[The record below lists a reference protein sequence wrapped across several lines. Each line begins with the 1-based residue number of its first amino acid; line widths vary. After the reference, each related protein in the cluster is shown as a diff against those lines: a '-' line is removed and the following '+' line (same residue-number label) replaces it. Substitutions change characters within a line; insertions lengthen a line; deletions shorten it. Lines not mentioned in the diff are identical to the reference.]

1 MTVTETVFIVLE
13 VLGTI
18 AFAVSGAMVAL
29 QRRLDGF
36 GVLFLGLTT
45 ALGGGCLRDVLLGRI
60 PSAMF
65 SHPLYAVVA
74 LATALTVFLLA
85 YCRRTGF
92 FGHLE
97 QIDRVNNIFDA
108 LGLGVFTVI
117 GVRTCVAM
125 GFGQNAFLCIFL
137 GLITGVGGGVLR
149 DMMSREIPM
158 VLCRRVYAIASIIGG
173 AAYFL
178 LRTPLQESTAA
189 LTGVILVFAIRML
202 ATHYRWSLPRIG
214 ENEPKEQP

>member
-74 LATALTVFLLA
+74 LATFLWQFPVFDVFFS
-85 YCRRTGF
+85 RTGTS
-92 FGHLE
+92 L
-97 QIDRVNNIFDA
+97 DA
-108 LGLGVFTVI
+108 ILHSFSTTGYIVTAVCGVAAI
-117 GVRTCVAM
+117 GM
-125 GFGQNAFLCIFL
+125 GW
-137 GLITGVGGGVLR
+137 
-149 DMMSREIPM
+149 
-158 VLCRRVYAIASIIGG
+158 
-173 AAYFL
+173 FL
-178 LRTPLQESTAA
+178 LRRLS
-189 LTGVILVFAIRML
+189 I
-202 ATHYRWSLPRIG
+202 
-214 ENEPKEQP
+214 

>member
-65 SHPLYAVVA
+65 SHPIYAVGISA
-74 LATALTVFLLA
+74 GLLPPHRLFRPPGA
-85 YCRRTGF
+85 
-92 FGHLE
+92 
-97 QIDRVNNIFDA
+97 DRPCQQY
-108 LGLGVFTVI
+108 L
-117 GVRTCVAM
+117 
-125 GFGQNAFLCIFL
+125 
-137 GLITGVGGGVLR
+137 
-149 DMMSREIPM
+149 
-158 VLCRRVYAIASIIGG
+158 
-173 AAYFL
+173 
-178 LRTPLQESTAA
+178 
-189 LTGVILVFAIRML
+189 
-202 ATHYRWSLPRIG
+202 
-214 ENEPKEQP
+214 